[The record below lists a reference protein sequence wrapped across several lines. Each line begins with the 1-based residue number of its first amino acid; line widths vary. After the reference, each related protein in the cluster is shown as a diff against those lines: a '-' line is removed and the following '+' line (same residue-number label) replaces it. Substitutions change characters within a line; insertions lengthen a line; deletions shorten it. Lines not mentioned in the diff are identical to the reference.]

1 MQTVL
6 DIINN
11 DALLFMLIN
20 ERKDENAKI
29 HLHTLCGKLSMALQL
44 SLISLEEY
52 EKNLINLFKQY
63 EDLKP

>member
-1 MQTVL
+1 MNVL

-11 DALLFMLIN
+11 DAMLFALLN
-20 ERKDENAKI
+20 TRKDDNAKI

-63 EDLKP
+63 EKLEP